1 VGTLHPCA
9 RGTAESARGPEMSPL
24 LALADG
30 VVFAIGGV
38 VFLAVCC
45 GALVLGYTRF
55 AELGEDDHLQGNIE
69 ER

>member
-1 VGTLHPCA
+1 
-9 RGTAESARGPEMSPL
+9 MSPL

-45 GALVLGYTRF
+45 GALVLGYARF
-55 AELGEDDHLQGNIE
+55 AELGEDDQLQRNIE

>member
-1 VGTLHPCA
+1 
-9 RGTAESARGPEMSPL
+9 MSPL

-55 AELGEDDHLQGNIE
+55 AELGEDDQLHAGTIFGSGLA
-69 ER
+69 RLYRASTA